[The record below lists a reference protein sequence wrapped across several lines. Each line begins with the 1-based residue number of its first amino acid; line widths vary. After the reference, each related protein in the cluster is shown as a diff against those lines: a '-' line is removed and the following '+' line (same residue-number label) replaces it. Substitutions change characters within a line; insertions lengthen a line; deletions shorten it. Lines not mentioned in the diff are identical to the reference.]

1 MPQMR
6 EVSRQDGGRLARADL
21 GPIPSVVR
29 PARFQRVHGRPF
41 EVTTAS
47 VSSPVSTLGRALAR
61 LFDLAVT
68 VDVEMTPYV
77 Q

>member
-29 PARFQRVHGRPF
+29 PTRFQRGRAF

-68 VDVEMTPYV
+68 VDVEMTPYG
-77 Q
+77 